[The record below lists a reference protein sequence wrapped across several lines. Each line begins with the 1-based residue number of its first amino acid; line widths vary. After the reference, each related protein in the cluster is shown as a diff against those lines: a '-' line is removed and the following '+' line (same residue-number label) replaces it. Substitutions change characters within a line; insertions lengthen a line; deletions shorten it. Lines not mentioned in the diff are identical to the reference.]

1 MPTAVIKAAKA
12 LNDAKI
18 IVEVLMDFDVANLR
32 ALEMA
37 AVAAV
42 IFDCV
47 AAW

>member
-12 LNDAKI
+12 LNDANI
-18 IVEVLMDFDVANLR
+18 IVDVLIDFDVANLR
-32 ALEMA
+32 AFEMA

-42 IFDCV
+42 MFDWV